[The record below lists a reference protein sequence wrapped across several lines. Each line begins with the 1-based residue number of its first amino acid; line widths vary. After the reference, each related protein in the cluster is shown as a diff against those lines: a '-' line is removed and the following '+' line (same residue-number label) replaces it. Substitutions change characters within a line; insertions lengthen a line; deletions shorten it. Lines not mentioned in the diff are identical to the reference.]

1 MGSPVAIPN
10 GRTIGPA
17 IAVAIDPAGH
27 IWLLHLC
34 NYFAGT
40 KPDEQARAARLPPV
54 VEFDSG
60 GHFISAWGGN
70 DHLPR
75 PGGIAQWPLY
85 EENLVIDGDG
95 AIWIF

>member
-54 VEFDSG
+54 VEFDSSG
-60 GHFISAWGGN
+60 AFH
-70 DHLPR
+70 
-75 PGGIAQWPLY
+75 PGMGRQRSPAQRGWNSPVAPL
-85 EENLVIDGDG
+85 
-95 AIWIF
+95 